1 MSAII
6 KQTKR
11 RYKIALSIE
20 LFIFFVVFFITFIL
34 QENSAISFLF
44 GTLAAF
50 VPYCLFVFIV
60 FFVNYKKG
68 NNSQL
73 MAFYKGGFVKF
84 VCTIVFI
91 ACSFYFF
98 KSMNY
103 VIFFIGYFSG
113 LLFNNLLPLM
123 VNKYFRI

>member
-20 LFIFFVVFFITFIL
+20 LFIFVIVFFIVFIL
-34 QENSAISFLF
+34 QKNSAISFLF

-50 VPYCLFVFIV
+50 VPYSLFVFIV
-60 FFVNYKKG
+60 FFVKQKKS
-68 NNSQL
+68 NSQL

-84 VCTIVFI
+84 VCTIVLIISAFN
-91 ACSFYFF
+91 FF

-103 VIFFIGYFSG
+103 VIFFMGYFSG
-113 LLFNNLLPLM
+113 LLFNNLLPFM
-123 VNKYFRI
+123 VSKYFRI